1 MQLAE
6 RSRYIM
12 MNAPKKSLKEI
23 TSIISALSSPTV
35 LPLEDDNMIAI
46 HSVIPIQEFWDVMEQ
61 LKKAGATGIV
71 ILPIENMIM

>member
-1 MQLAE
+1 
-6 RSRYIM
+6 M